1 VPDHREGVKAQR
13 IALLVSSMGRGGAE
27 RVAATLCNAWAREG
41 REAWLIPTFLGS
53 REIAYPLDE
62 AVHVHFLAQSFAA
75 TASQVPTPL
84 RKVFLLRQLL
94 RKAKPDVI
102 VSFLPSTNVLAVAA
116 SRGLGIPLVVC
127 ERADPA
133 ADTDL
138 HPALRIARLIA
149 YPFADRLCVQTR
161 QAAERMRWLSR
172 LCGKPEIIP
181 NPLPQSLVS
190 PSLRIRQHPR
200 FGIIIAVG
208 RLSPEK
214 GFDGLLRAFHL
225 GFRDAPEWKLE
236 IWGEGPQRA
245 SLEALIQELR
255 LESRIKICGHT
266 TDPWSAMV
274 RAQLFALTSAYEGF
288 PNAMLEAM
296 ALGLPAVA
304 YDCNSGPRDL
314 TDGGRV
320 GRLVP
325 PGNEVA
331 LAQTLRDLADDPGR
345 RKALGD
351 AGAEFVAAQFSLN
364 SVMARWDEV
373 FAGMIARHPKN
384 PSTPC

>member
-1 VPDHREGVKAQR
+1 MPDHREGVKARR

-27 RVAATLCNAWAREG
+27 RVAATLCNAWAQEG
-41 REAWLIPTFLGS
+41 REVWLIPTFLGS
-53 REIAYPLDE
+53 REIAYRLDN
-62 AVHVHFLAQSFAA
+62 AVHVRFLAQSFAE
-75 TASQVPTPL
+75 TASVVPVPI
-84 RKVFLLRQLL
+84 RKVASLRQLL
-94 RKAKPDVI
+94 GTAKPDVI
-102 VSFLPSTNVLAVAA
+102 VSFLPNTNVLAVAA

-133 ADTDL
+133 ADADL

-181 NPLPQSLVS
+181 NPLPQALVS
-190 PSLRIRQHPR
+190 PSPRVRQHPR

-245 SLEALIQELR
+245 CLEALLQDLGLSDR
-255 LESRIKICGHT
+255 AKICGHT
-266 TDPWSAMV
+266 TDPWAVMA

-296 ALGLPAVA
+296 ALGIPVVA
-304 YDCNSGPRDL
+304 YDCNSGPLDL

-320 GRLVP
+320 GLLVP
-325 PGNEVA
+325 PGDEIKLARA
-331 LAQTLRDLADDPGR
+331 LRELADDPQR
-345 RKALGD
+345 RRTLGD
-351 AGAEFVAAQFSLN
+351 AGADFVAKEFSED
-364 SVMARWDEV
+364 SVISRWDEV
-373 FAGMIARHPKN
+373 FRDMIARHPKRM
-384 PSTPC
+384 PPPC